1 MGAWW
6 AGKWNAVAS
15 NPARLVVQP
24 KVTGKQDSDMD
35 FFFLLGFIYSQG
47 GCFPSFEQ
55 HSYITNNIYD
65 HIALNANMF

>member
-35 FFFLLGFIYSQG
+35 FFFYLQLGWVFPILRTTFIHYQ
-47 GCFPSFEQ
+47 
-55 HSYITNNIYD
+55 
-65 HIALNANMF
+65 

>member
-35 FFFLLGFIYSQG
+35 FFFFTGLYLQLGWVFPILRTTFIHYQ
-47 GCFPSFEQ
+47 
-55 HSYITNNIYD
+55 
-65 HIALNANMF
+65 

>member
-35 FFFLLGFIYSQG
+35 FFFFYWALFTVRVGVSH
-47 GCFPSFEQ
+47 PS
-55 HSYITNNIYD
+55 NNIHTLSIIYMTTL
-65 HIALNANMF
+65 H